1 MISAQF
7 LLTALVVV
15 LAPGTGVVYTLALGL
30 GQGRRAAIWAAL
42 GCTFGIVPHIAAA
55 ALGLAAVM
63 HRSALI
69 FNIVKWVGVAYLL
82 WLAWK
87 VARAGAPDTAAA
99 KPEPLTFLQA
109 AAFQWVNPKAW
120 AMALNAITIYA
131 TGNGLWAVLW
141 VSATFVLTG
150 VLSTTS
156 WTVLGSQIQRFLT
169 NPVRLRA
176 FNVTM
181 ALFMVASVLPVLLH

>member
-82 WLAWK
+82 WLAYS
-87 VARAGAPDTAAA
+87 ALREGGALRVEADRMAQ
-99 KPEPLTFLQA
+99 PE
-109 AAFQWVNPKAW
+109 
-120 AMALNAITIYA
+120 
-131 TGNGLWAVLW
+131 
-141 VSATFVLTG
+141 
-150 VLSTTS
+150 
-156 WTVLGSQIQRFLT
+156 
-169 NPVRLRA
+169 
-176 FNVTM
+176 
-181 ALFMVASVLPVLLH
+181 